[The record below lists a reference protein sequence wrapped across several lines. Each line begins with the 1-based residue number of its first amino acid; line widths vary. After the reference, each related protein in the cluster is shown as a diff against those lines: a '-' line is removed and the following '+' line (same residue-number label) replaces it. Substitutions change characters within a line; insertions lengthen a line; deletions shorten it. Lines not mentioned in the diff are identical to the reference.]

1 MKIYCPKCGNPT
13 AYSGPKPK
21 FCSSCGNPLSV
32 LAKKEKGKQENYEI
46 HEDIDIEE
54 DPSESFNLGNM
65 DKLEIEISKQTNKV
79 TFGELMENSAA
90 AENEVKG
97 DIVFTEK
104 NSSPQKS
111 SEQALEQFRK
121 EAGTLRNKNA

>member
-21 FCSSCGNPLSV
+21 FCSSCGNPLSI
-32 LAKKEKGKQENYEI
+32 LAKKEKGEQKNYEI

-54 DPSESFNLGNM
+54 DPSESLNLGNM
-65 DKLEIEISKQTNKV
+65 DKLEVEINHQKNSV
-79 TFGELMENSAA
+79 TFGQLMENSAS
-90 AENEVKG
+90 AEKELKG
-97 DIVFTEK
+97 DITFTKKPSVPERT
-104 NSSPQKS
+104 
-111 SEQALEQFRK
+111 SEQVMEDFRN